1 MDEVKCELKKLGASV
16 PTVLGCIAL
25 GIFFGICYGCGVKVE
40 DDKEVNAAWT
50 YHGRECCTKLVEID
64 GHKYI
69 IIDGNY
75 SGNIIHAASCWCMG
89 K

>member
-1 MDEVKCELKKLGASV
+1 MKKLI
-16 PTVLGCIAL
+16 IAAVAAATL
-25 GIFFGICYGCGVKVE
+25 CGCGVKVE

-50 YHGRECCTKLVEID
+50 YHGRDVCTKIVEID

-69 IIDGNY
+69 LIDGTY